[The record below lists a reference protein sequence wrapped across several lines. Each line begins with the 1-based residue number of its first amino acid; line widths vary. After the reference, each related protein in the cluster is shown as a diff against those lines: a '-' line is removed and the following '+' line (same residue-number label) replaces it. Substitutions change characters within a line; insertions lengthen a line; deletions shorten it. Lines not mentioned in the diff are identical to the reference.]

1 MNDQNIVFMESTQE
15 ILNIL
20 KFYKQQFAAKYGI
33 ERLGLFGS
41 VARGEQDDNSDIDVV
56 IKMQRPSLFRSYR
69 IREELETLFR
79 RKVDLITL
87 HENQFF
93 DFRKNVE
100 HDAIYVWNG
109 RVGSSSI
116 PHYKSGTGYFKLLGR
131 YERIVG
137 LKTAVQC

>member
-87 HENQFF
+87 HENQFL

-100 HDAIYVWNG
+100 HDAIYV
-109 RVGSSSI
+109 
-116 PHYKSGTGYFKLLGR
+116 
-131 YERIVG
+131 
-137 LKTAVQC
+137 

>member
-100 HDAIYVWNG
+100 HDAIGVLDRLRFLTIKAEQAILNY
-109 RVGSSSI
+109 
-116 PHYKSGTGYFKLLGR
+116 
-131 YERIVG
+131 
-137 LKTAVQC
+137 

>member
-100 HDAIYVWNG
+100 HDEMGVLDRLRFLTIKAEQAILNY
-109 RVGSSSI
+109 
-116 PHYKSGTGYFKLLGR
+116 
-131 YERIVG
+131 
-137 LKTAVQC
+137 

>member
-87 HENQFF
+87 HENQSMSEMGVL
-93 DFRKNVE
+93 DRLRCLTIKAE
-100 HDAIYVWNG
+100 QAILNY
-109 RVGSSSI
+109 
-116 PHYKSGTGYFKLLGR
+116 
-131 YERIVG
+131 
-137 LKTAVQC
+137 